1 MADTTKPTPW
11 DYIKEF
17 FKRLT
22 QKSPRFFVVIQ
33 YISVIAFV
41 LTGLPAIV
49 EELGIDLSDSLEA
62 LQNKIV
68 AYASAVS
75 YIISKLAVIN
85 PENLPFTHPESKP
98 ANNDTSVD
106 G

>member
-1 MADTTKPTPW
+1 MKPTPW

-22 QKSPRFFVVIQ
+22 QKSPRFFVWIQ
-33 YISVIAFV
+33 YISIIAFI
-41 LTGLPAIV
+41 LTGLPGII
-49 EELGIDLSDSLEA
+49 EELGIELTPTLEA
-62 LQNKIV
+62 LQNKVV

-85 PENLPFTHPESKP
+85 PQNLPFTHPESK
-98 ANNDTSVD
+98 NTNDAK
-106 G
+106 